1 MFSLTSRNHG
11 NFYCLNYLY
20 SFRTENIPSGC
31 SMSTILGFDHVEG
44 KYNLCRG
51 KDCMKEFFTSL
62 TEHAQNVTDFEKKIV
77 TVNQRRNKITSRC
90 KSMLHLW
97 KKNLKK
103 AL

>member
-11 NFYCLNYLY
+11 NFYCLNCLH
-20 SFRTENIPSGC
+20 SFRTENIPSRY
-31 SMSTILGFDHVEG
+31 SMSTILGFDYIEG

-51 KDCMKEFFTSL
+51 KDCMKKLFPSL
-62 TEHAQNVTDFEKKIV
+62 REHAQNVTDFEKKNV

-90 KSMLHLW
+90 ESMLHLW
-97 KKNLKK
+97 KKSFKK